1 VRRGVTSR
9 ESAGDNQMTTSN
21 ATHEIPIRR
30 RKLTAPRLGGH
41 LVARPR
47 LMERLDQSLGVP
59 LTLVVGPAGFGK
71 TTAVAQ
77 WLDGVTTPSAWLTLD
92 EGDANPRRFVT
103 HLVAALAGVLS
114 LDPDHPLRLLHAPR
128 AIPMADI
135 GDTLADDL
143 FDTID
148 DVVVVVDNAHMLASP
163 GAMSFLSH
171 FLALMPPAMHLVLI
185 SRTDPAL
192 PLARFRAQA
201 QVNDLRAAELRFTD
215 AETASLIA
223 LLAPH
228 AATPTLVDLLQVQT
242 EGWVTGLRLAAQAL
256 TPLRDPAQFMQA
268 APGRGQIMQFLVEE
282 ALAGESA
289 EDQEFLLRLSIPER
303 VAVPLASALTGS
315 AVQEAQRYLDR
326 LMQANLFLEPMADD
340 EDWFQF
346 HPLFRQLLRH
356 QLALRYPPETIAG
369 LHRRAGQWFSARG
382 LIDDAVEQFLLAE
395 DHVAAATLIEEHV
408 SSILA
413 REDWQAVAGWLRKLP
428 EDLINSQPRL
438 LLARGWVAHLSGRAA
453 PLRGILAALHAL
465 VQGAGEW
472 PFADA
477 LESEADILSL
487 ATLLPIEQGPD
498 AALET
503 IERAL
508 LHVPEDHRFALGLA
522 HGYKGMALQALG
534 QERKALQY
542 LNELA
547 ARQAEQIDAG
557 TIRALLGLIFIHRQA
572 ANLRECSE
580 VARQTLTLT
589 ERNGL
594 AVTAGWAH
602 LFLGWIAYEED
613 ALDPA
618 MAHFSA
624 IVSDH
629 VRTHLSCVREAIFG
643 MALVSHAQGES
654 EAADAVL
661 QHLTDIIIGASA
673 LEHLPVVHGFAARLA
688 LLRTDVDRAAH
699 WLETANVTID
709 SNTLHAFEHALLT
722 RARTLLALGSPTH
735 LADAAAD
742 LERLRTRAEATHHRA
757 RLVEIWAL
765 LALVRQA
772 QGDHDAAMQAITR
785 SLTLTRGSTF
795 LGTYRDVGPA
805 LQPLLWRAA
814 SDGISPSWLTP
825 LIGPPG
831 NVMTAAAA
839 PDMRALSLLTMRE
852 CDVLERLGR
861 RLSYQEIAD
870 ELFISPG
877 TVKRHAGSIYS
888 KLGVSNR
895 REALMRA
902 QALGWR
908 LGALPESPGG
918 QRS

>member
-1 VRRGVTSR
+1 MRGGVANR
-9 ESAGDNQMTTSN
+9 ETAGGNQMTTSN
-21 ATHEIPIRR
+21 VTREIPIRR

-47 LMERLDQSLGVP
+47 LVARLDQALGVP

-77 WLDGVTTPSAWLTLD
+77 WLAGVTAPAAWLTLD

-114 LDPDHPLRLLHAPR
+114 LDPEHSLRLLHAPE
-128 AIPMADI
+128 AIPLADI

-143 FDTID
+143 FETID
-148 DVVVVVDNAHMLASP
+148 DVVVVIDNAHMLVSP

-171 FLALMPPAMHLVLI
+171 VLALMPPAIHLVLI

-192 PLARFRAQA
+192 PLARLRAQA
-201 QVNDLRAAELRFTD
+201 QVNDLRATELRFTD

-228 AATPTLVDLLQVQT
+228 AATPALVDLLQAQT

-256 TPLRDPAQFMQA
+256 TPSRDPAQFMQA

-282 ALAGESA
+282 TLARESA
-289 EDQEFLLRLSIPER
+289 DDQEFLLRLSIPER
-303 VAVPLASALTGS
+303 VTLPLASVLTGR
-315 AVQEAQRYLDR
+315 AAREVQQHLDR
-326 LMQANLFLEPMADD
+326 LVQANLFLEPAADD
-340 EDWFQF
+340 EGWFQF

-356 QLALRYPPETIAG
+356 QLALRYPPKAIAD
-369 LHRRAGQWFSARG
+369 LHRLAGQWFSARG
-382 LIDDAVEQFLLAE
+382 LFDEAVEHYLSAE
-395 DHVAAATLIEEHV
+395 DHLAAATLIEEHISWV
-408 SSILA
+408 LSG
-413 REDWQAVAGWLRKLP
+413 EDWQAVTGWLRKLP
-428 EDLINSQPRL
+428 EELINGRPRL
-438 LLARGWVAHLSGRAA
+438 LLARGWIAHLSGRAA
-453 PLRGILAALHAL
+453 PLRGHLAITRAMAQDIADSALAAAILA
-465 VQGAGEW
+465 
-472 PFADA
+472 
-477 LESEADILSL
+477 EADTLSL
-487 ATLLPIEQGPD
+487 ATLLPIEQNPE
-498 AALET
+498 AALAT
-503 IERAL
+503 AERAL
-508 LHVPEDHRFALGLA
+508 LHLPSNHRFALGLA
-522 HGYKGMALQALG
+522 HGFKAMSLHALG
-534 QERKALQY
+534 HEREALRLLQ
-542 LNELA
+542 ELA
-547 ARQAEQIDAG
+547 ERQAEQIDAC

-572 ANLRECSE
+572 ANWRECRE
-580 VARQTLTLT
+580 VAGQTLTLT
-589 ERNGL
+589 ERHGL

-629 VRTHLSCVREAIFG
+629 VRMHLSCVREATFG
-643 MALVSHAQGES
+643 MALVSHARGES
-654 EAADAVL
+654 GAADAAL

-673 LEHLPVVHGFAARLA
+673 LEHLPVVQGFAARLA
-688 LLRTDVDRAAH
+688 LLRGDIDRASR
-699 WLETANVTID
+699 WLDTANVTID

-722 RARTLLALGSPTH
+722 RARTLLALGSPAH
-735 LADAAAD
+735 LASAVAD
-742 LERLRTRAEATHHRA
+742 LERLRARAEATHHRA

-765 LALVRQA
+765 LALARQA
-772 QGDHDAAMQAITR
+772 QGDRDAAMQAITQ
-785 SLTLTRGSTF
+785 SLAMTRGNTF
-795 LGTYRDVGPA
+795 LGAYRELGPA
-805 LQPLLWRAA
+805 LQPLLRRAA
-814 SDGISPSWLTP
+814 ADGISPLWLAP
-825 LIGPPG
+825 LVESPG
-831 NVMTAAAA
+831 NAMPAASV
-839 PDMRALSLLTMRE
+839 PDMRALALLTMRE

-895 REALMRA
+895 REALVRA

-908 LGALPESPGG
+908 LDSPPESPGS
-918 QRS
+918 QRA